1 MLSDSDPLLPSSS
14 APYHL
19 DIPQDSVRTSSSN
32 SSTADVQMDANLA
45 AVEEVVSCEIPA
57 VSEPDQNPGSVEDIS
72 FDDKGEQNT
81 EDSLIKPTS
90 KEFKKTWG
98 FRRTTI
104 AKREGAGDAEC
115 DSSEQPQSL
124 LVRRSGRQTRRT
136 ERVQEFLTAVKRRGR
151 KITPD
156 ASEPTSRAA
165 TDAETASEGSVDGTP
180 EPKASP
186 KDDSVASD
194 KQESPAAGSVKGMRE
209 TGKEDSSSGSDSDS
223 DELTLK
229 ELQNQLRKK
238 RCEQTAASV
247 GDQPAKGKLVK
258 AETPGKQE
266 PESPESCKGR
276 TQSASPG
283 ILEPKETAPV
293 KKELRFRAGA
303 RYSKEAEGG
312 ESLTRRSE
320 TEGYDPNALYCICR
334 QTHNNRFMICCDRCE
349 EWFHGDCVGITEAR
363 GRLLERNGEDYICPN
378 CIVLQSQE
386 EGTSEKGTDQ
396 QQQKAERTKSDAER
410 TPSMESEQKTD
421 DDQGIKGRIEKAANP
436 TGKKKLKIFNPGI
449 EAAAVPKCIGPG
461 CSRLAL
467 PDSVYCS
474 NDCILKHAA
483 ATMKNLSESKEQ
495 KPKPKEKSKQK
506 PEKPVPSKLTSQP
519 SSKPAAGMKRVIL
532 PEKKEVMM
540 KKLMVVIK
548 NTEEKPIKDGNEV
561 TSESSM
567 PSWASDHNYN
577 AVKPEQTAAISS
589 SVFYKASAKEKEET
603 EAKQADLSGT
613 PKQPAPSTSASTVEK
628 QPPALPGNSTAVRK
642 PLPSFNIS
650 AMKHHAGASKN
661 AGPKKAPSPS
671 LGAAASGS
679 KKAAPSSAS
688 LVSKKAAISSVA
700 TGGLR
705 KSAGPSGSGAA
716 TSSATASKQSVNPTP
731 PQPNS
736 QIRQNIRRSLKEILW
751 KRASDSDDLDMSES
765 EVGRIALNIEREM
778 FGLFQDTD
786 SRYKSKYRSIMFNLK
801 DPKNQGLFHRVL
813 CNEIAP
819 SKLVRKKPEELASK
833 ELSVWKEKESKQVVE
848 LRDRSHSDSRK
859 LSQKQEPIPDVN
871 MEDSPPMSDTDEQ
884 PEPSQAVPEKS
895 APVLPDIFSNML
907 KDTTSEHRAH
917 LFDLN
922 CKICTGQISSL
933 DEEPVPKKPKVSVAS
948 VKKQEPKLKPESKT
962 TVAASQASE
971 EAASDATT
979 EARIETIS
987 AATFEPSAETTSL
1000 PAETSSSNN
1009 LELLPTEISS
1019 YPVSC
1024 SASYATTVTVSGRDP
1039 RTAVNRPL
1047 LTVTSAPTVASVL
1060 AATEM
1065 PLLTGEETKPEMP
1078 KPTVMVPKS
1087 ILMKSSPSPETRYL
1101 SASPNV
1107 NIAES
1112 RSPQDGDT
1120 SLFLSRID
1128 TIWKGFIN
1136 MHSVAKFV
1144 TKAYPV
1150 SGSIEHLQE
1159 DLPDTIHVGGRI
1171 SPQTV
1176 WDYVS
1181 KLKSSLSKELSLIRF
1196 HPATEEEEVAYISLY
1211 SYFNSRG
1218 RFGVVA
1224 NNNRHVKD
1232 LYLIPLGAKDPIPSR
1247 LLPFEGPGLEQ
1258 NRPNLI
1264 LGLVI
1269 CQKTK
1274 RPAGAT
1280 EVDKTYD
1287 EKRSRIQAQEEEDV
1301 SKVIAASQL
1310 ETKPS
1315 KHTLVLD
1322 EVGISTTPPGSP
1334 PPLSTE
1340 SPAFATSSVLT
1351 LFSSLKSG
1359 SKGTP
1364 TAQAASAT
1372 STVPSSL
1379 PSAAP
1384 AVSKQSTPLQHIL
1397 QTLFGKK
1404 KSAEET
1410 GNDASE
1416 SALSMSSASAQA
1428 IMHQGAAATPML
1440 DPIVQQF
1447 GQVAQDKAIEEE
1459 DDDRPYDPEEEYDP
1473 EKAFEQEKSTRIETA
1488 YEPEKVCDTL
1498 DSNEEAYDP
1507 EDETIFEEAKV
1518 AVDLP
1523 ANMSSEV
1530 KNSTLSTENLSSLP
1544 ASSSLIEQQ
1553 KMLEELNK
1561 QIEEQKRQLE
1571 EQEEALRQQRAAVG
1585 VSMAHFSVSDAL
1597 MSPPPKYSIGKNELF
1612 QQGSQASE
1620 KGVAA
1625 AASSNQPTQAIN
1637 PSRDPRQNRDPR
1649 QAAARRLNADTSEKG
1664 QLAKETTSS
1673 SQQEKPSAATTA
1685 IEHVLD
1691 KITSELGEKKE
1702 TVPISNFTNKSEAE
1716 PIATG
1721 CLTEVSE
1728 QQDKQIIKPEQAD
1741 QPMPVPELSHAVV
1754 PEFSSG
1760 PPKPIRKTLLPTP
1773 SHPPLFQ
1780 PRYTSSGEMPST
1792 FSNSHQ
1798 APESKDAPNLNPVDT
1813 RGPLTN
1819 FLPNDQ
1825 HHPHLPLPGRQ
1836 TSDQQVPPVPF
1847 QMLPPPQEANI
1858 GAPSHSEETRI
1869 QPPDP
1874 LNLQFEGQK
1883 GPQFPLTEGQ
1893 IGPYQPQF
1901 VVQGE
1906 HPQPPFT
1913 RPVGPHPTPFSRPSG
1928 PPPQFGD
1935 EAGHLVAPFEGQRKP
1950 LPERYSGQSGHVP
1963 LLSGQRMSPQLEG
1976 HRGPPPSLFE
1986 APRGPPAS
1994 LFEAPRGP
2002 PPPQFG
2008 GPRGPPPPQFGGPR
2022 GPPPPRFGGPRG
2034 GPPPPKFE
2042 GHRGPPPPEFEGRRG
2057 PPPPEYEERRGPP
2070 PQFEK
2075 RRELPPSESEGRRG
2089 PPPFESEGRRGPP
2102 PFESEGRRGPPPFES
2117 EGRRGPTPFE
2127 SEGRR
2132 GPTPF
2137 ESEGRR
2143 GPPSSESEGRRGPP
2157 SSESEGR
2164 RGPPSSESE
2173 RHRDTPPPQFQGPRG
2188 PRPLLFDRHR
2198 GPPPSLFEKPRG
2210 SIPSLFETHRGS
2222 PPSQR
2227 GGPRGP
2233 APFQFAGPR
2242 CPSPNQYE
2250 GQRGPPPRHQS
2261 GRRGSSPN
2269 QKEEREPS
2277 PHQFGNQRGAP
2288 SSQFAGQR
2296 KSSPSRSSDQSEP
2309 PARYPID
2316 GKIVPGGGGFPLR
2329 PLLEPPS
2336 HSPQHQREVC
2346 NESEPSSS
2354 TQKASGQQMH
2364 SEQLPLL
2371 ELKNNAGTENKSQT
2385 LEERQRGRHEGNH
2398 KERNPERA
2406 ESQLSEDRQ
2415 NKGID
2420 ERRRDREHGR
2430 SWDRDHGRN
2439 WSRDRN
2445 RDWDRNRDRD
2455 WDRNRERERDRD
2467 RDRDRERGLERNRE
2481 RDWDRN
2487 RDPDRDRGR
2496 NRDRDKDREYDRDS
2510 HRRRDR
2516 ERSRSRDRNRDRDR
2530 QRDRDRRDRERREHS
2545 KSKEKGRDTKP
2556 DGQKDSKPHG
2566 QKESEKAKETSSS
2579 NQSRS

>member
-1 MLSDSDPLLPSSS
+1 
-14 APYHL
+14 
-19 DIPQDSVRTSSSN
+19 
-32 SSTADVQMDANLA
+32 MDANLA

-589 SVFYKASAKEKEET
+589 SVFYKLKKKKKKKKKKVREQKRKKKKLVLVMWVSKECQAHLLTKNYLPPSSFT
-603 EAKQADLSGT
+603 ELARLKLTRS
-613 PKQPAPSTSASTVEK
+613 S
-628 QPPALPGNSTAVRK
+628 
-642 PLPSFNIS
+642 
-650 AMKHHAGASKN
+650 MKHHAGASKN

-1780 PRYTSSGEMPST
+1780 PRYTSS
-1792 FSNSHQ
+1792 
-1798 APESKDAPNLNPVDT
+1798 DT

-1893 IGPYQPQF
+1893 IGPYQPQ
-1901 VVQGE
+1901 
-1906 HPQPPFT
+1906 
-1913 RPVGPHPTPFSRPSG
+1913 PSG

-2057 PPPPEYEERRGPP
+2057 PPPPEYE
-2070 PQFEK
+2070 
-2075 RRELPPSESEGRRG
+2075 
-2089 PPPFESEGRRGPP
+2089 
-2102 PFESEGRRGPPPFES
+2102 
-2117 EGRRGPTPFE
+2117 
-2127 SEGRR
+2127 
-2132 GPTPF
+2132 
-2137 ESEGRR
+2137 
-2143 GPPSSESEGRRGPP
+2143 
-2157 SSESEGR
+2157 
-2164 RGPPSSESE
+2164 
-2173 RHRDTPPPQFQGPRG
+2173 
-2188 PRPLLFDRHR
+2188 
-2198 GPPPSLFEKPRG
+2198 
-2210 SIPSLFETHRGS
+2210 
-2222 PPSQR
+2222 R

-2496 NRDRDKDREYDRDS
+2496 NRDRDKDRE
-2510 HRRRDR
+2510 RRDR

-2566 QKESEKAKETSSS
+2566 QKES
-2579 NQSRS
+2579 